1 MSIPA
6 YIGDEVSAAGFRL
19 AGLQVFTPL
28 PDDVMPAI
36 RRACEQAPLVLLS
49 AATAQLLDETELDE
63 LLAGIVIMLV
73 GNLVGI
79 MLEGLVVTIQTTR
92 LILFE
97 ICIRFLQFTGRMFRT
112 LEAPATIS
120 ANTRREM

>member
-1 MSIPA
+1 MSIPV

-63 LLAGIVIMLV
+63 LLAGIQPP
-73 GNLVGI
+73 
-79 MLEGLVVTIQTTR
+79 VTIVPDVRGSAPMQDLSLR
-92 LILFE
+92 LKKQL
-97 ICIRFLQFTGRMFRT
+97 GV
-112 LEAPATIS
+112 LE
-120 ANTRREM
+120 